1 MRAVITGI
9 TGFAGSYLA
18 RHLLAQGDE
27 ILGIASGTP
36 AGASPVATSSEP
48 TAAAA
53 SAATSTS
60 ATSTSATSAASS
72 RLLPANVEILPW
84 DLTTRCPASVRRRIQ
99 DFEPEAIYHLAAIS
113 HPLQCRM
120 ADLDGGVERPSEA
133 AMRLNVGGT
142 TAICWL
148 ATELLEPPTI
158 LLASSSHVYPLPQP
172 EQPLTDERTAVS
184 PRDAYGETKLLAER
198 QLERM
203 ARSYGLP
210 VIIARAFKQ
219 VGPGQRPEFMLA
231 EWAAQAAR
239 GGPVHARSPNS
250 YVDVTDV
257 RDVVVAYRLLMERGK
272 RATTYNIGS
281 GRNRRCGDICRLLCE
296 LAAVPYEE
304 RELPPAMDRET
315 NSHSTVPAVPAIS
328 TGFTVAHQEPIANI
342 QRLVLDT
349 GWQPT
354 IDLTTTIRD
363 TLDYQAGVFVPC
375 HQRVKSSHSE

>member
-9 TGFAGSYLA
+9 TGFAGSHLA

-27 ILGIASGTP
+27 LLGIASGTP
-36 AGASPVATSSEP
+36 ALTSPA
-48 TAAAA
+48 
-53 SAATSTS
+53 
-60 ATSTSATSAASS
+60 
-72 RLLPANVEILPW
+72 VEIIPW
-84 DLTTRCPASVRRRIQ
+84 DLTTRCPHSVRRRVQ

-133 AMRLNVGGT
+133 AMRVNVGGT

-158 LLASSSHVYPLPQP
+158 LFASSSHVYPLPEPQ
-172 EQPLTDERTAVS
+172 QPLMDERTAVS

-210 VIIARAFKQ
+210 TIIARAFKQ

-239 GGPVHARSPNS
+239 GGPVRARSPHS

-281 GRNRRCGDICRLLCE
+281 GKNRRCGDICRLLCE
-296 LAAVPYEE
+296 VAGVPYEE
-304 RELPPAMDRET
+304 PESAPAIEQET
-315 NSHSTVPAVPAIS
+315 TSRSTVSAVS
-328 TGFTVAHQEPIANI
+328 TVTHQEPIANI
-342 QRLVLDT
+342 QRLILDT
-349 GWQPT
+349 GWQPM
-354 IDLTTTIRD
+354 IDLKTTIRD

>member
-9 TGFAGSYLA
+9 TGFSGSHLA

-27 ILGIASGTP
+27 IVGITS
-36 AGASPVATSSEP
+36 GASAETSSSENLTVATSAPVSS
-48 TAAAA
+48 TA
-53 SAATSTS
+53 SPATVH
-60 ATSTSATSAASS
+60 
-72 RLLPANVEILPW
+72 RILPPDLEVLAW

-99 DFEPEAIYHLAAIS
+99 DFEPEAIYHLAAVS

-120 ADLDGGVERPSEA
+120 ADLDGGVERPSEI

-148 ATELLEPPTI
+148 ATELLDPPTI
-158 LLASSSHVYPLPQP
+158 LFASSSHVYPLPDPQR
-172 EQPLTDERTAVS
+172 PLTDEQTAVS

-210 VIIARAFKQ
+210 TIIARAFKQ

-231 EWAAQAAR
+231 EWAANAAR
-239 GGPVHARSPNS
+239 GGPVRARSPNS

-281 GRNRRCGDICRLLCE
+281 GQNRRCGDICRLVCE
-296 LAAVPYEE
+296 LAGVRYEE
-304 RELPPAMDRET
+304 PESASTAECESTMP
-315 NSHSTVPAVPAIS
+315 SFVSTVM
-328 TGFTVAHQEPIANI
+328 HQEPIANI
-342 QRLVLDT
+342 QRLMLDT
-349 GWQPT
+349 GWQPS
-354 IDLTTTIRD
+354 IDLKTTIRD

-375 HQRVKSSHSE
+375 HQRVRSSHSE